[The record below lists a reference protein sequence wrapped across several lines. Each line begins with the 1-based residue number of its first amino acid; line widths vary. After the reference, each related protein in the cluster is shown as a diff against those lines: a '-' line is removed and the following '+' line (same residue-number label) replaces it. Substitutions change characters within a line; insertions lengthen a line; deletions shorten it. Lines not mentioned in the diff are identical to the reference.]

1 MTGTEVIA
9 LIEIAGTLT
18 KAVLGLV
25 EASEAVPP
33 EKREAIKNDLEAKNK
48 KIEQIVAEAKERLA
62 AE

>member
-9 LIEIAGTLT
+9 LIEIAGIVT
-18 KAVLGLV
+18 KAVQGLV
-25 EASEAVPP
+25 EASEAVLP
-33 EKREAIKNDLEAKNK
+33 EKREAIKNDLEANNK